1 MRAGHWIPLNRTGET
16 KDPGAEWSAL
26 TFVILVFMAM
36 SQASPFEVREATISD
51 IHDALQARRNTC
63 VELVQKYLDRIEAY
77 DKKGPGI
84 NAIVTVNPRAL
95 DEARV
100 IDAEIARGGMTKLLQ
115 CVPMAIKDNFETI
128 GLPTTAGSLSLAG
141 WVSNRDAFQVRKIRE
156 AGAIIIAKTN
166 MAEFA
171 WSPFETVG
179 SMLPGYT
186 RNPYALDRVT
196 AGSSGGTAAAVAAS
210 FATAGLGT
218 DTGNSIRGP
227 SAHNDLVGIRSTM
240 GLTSRSGIVP
250 LNLMNDVA
258 GPMARTVTDAV
269 KVLDIVAG
277 YDPDDVVTQGAR
289 LHKEASYSA
298 ALRVGALNGARI
310 GVARFIMRPTVD
322 LDVVRIFN
330 EALAVMQRNGA
341 TIVDNFAISGFDDI
355 QNPPGCGLPERFKF
369 GLNDYLASR
378 DPVPPVKDL
387 AQILASGRFHPSIEV
402 RMRNADMSQIRPSND
417 AVCREAQQR
426 RGETITKAM
435 DDVSVSAIVY
445 PTWDNPPRLIGDLN
459 TPAGDN
465 SQTLAPRTG
474 FPAITV
480 PMGFVRGELPSGITF
495 LGRAWSES
503 TLIKLAYSYE
513 QAASHRRPPAS
524 TPPLH

>member
-1 MRAGHWIPLNRTGET
+1 MRRFTVKRGLAVVLVLPLAVLAAACQT
-16 KDPGAEWSAL
+16 K
-26 TFVILVFMAM
+26 
-36 SQASPFEVREATISD
+36 FEAREATISD
-51 IHDALQARRNTC
+51 IHEALQARRITC
-63 VELVQKYLDRIEAY
+63 VELVQQYLDRIEAY
-77 DKKGPGI
+77 DKKGPAI

-95 DEARV
+95 GEARV
-100 IDAEIARGGMTKLLQ
+100 IEAEIAGGGITKPLQ
-115 CVPMAIKDNFETI
+115 CIPMVIKDNFETI

-141 WVSNRDAFQVRKIRE
+141 WISNRDAFQVRKIRE
-156 AGAIIIAKTN
+156 AGAIIVAKTN

-171 WSPFETVG
+171 WSPVETVG
-179 SMLPGYT
+179 SELPGYT

-210 FATAGLGT
+210 FATVGLGT

-269 KVLDIVAG
+269 RVFDIVTG
-277 YDPDDVVTQGAR
+277 YDPDDPVTEGAR
-289 LHKEASYSA
+289 VHKEASYSA
-298 ALRVGALNGARI
+298 ALEAGGLKGVRI

-322 LDVVRIFN
+322 PDVVKIFD
-330 EALAVMQRNGA
+330 EALRVMQRNGTTLVDHL
-341 TIVDNFAISGFDDI
+341 TIPGFDDI
-355 QNPPGCGLPERFKF
+355 QNPSGCGFPEQFKF

-378 DPVPPVKDL
+378 DPAPPVKDL

-402 RMRNADMSQIRPSND
+402 RMRNAEMSQLRPTDD
-417 AVCREAQQR
+417 AACSEAQQR

-435 DDVSVSAIVY
+435 DDADVSAIVY

-465 SQTLAPRTG
+465 SQTLSPRTG
-474 FPAITV
+474 FPAMTV
-480 PMGFVRGELPSGITF
+480 PMGFVRGEFPSGITF

-503 TLIKLAYSYE
+503 TLIRLAYSFE
-513 QAASHRRPPAS
+513 QAANHRRPPSSA
-524 TPPLH
+524 PPLH

>member
-1 MRAGHWIPLNRTGET
+1 MSRSVMAFGIV
-16 KDPGAEWSAL
+16 AL
-26 TFVILVFMAM
+26 LAQP
-36 SQASPFEVREATISD
+36 QASNFEVREATIAD
-51 IHDALQARRNTC
+51 VHAALQARRITC
-63 VELVQKYLDRIEAY
+63 VQLVQQYLDRIDAY
-77 DKKGPGI
+77 DKKGPAI
-84 NAIVTVNPRAL
+84 NAIVTVNSRVLEEARAL
-95 DEARV
+95 DV
-100 IDAEIARGGMTKLLQ
+100 EIARGGITKPLQ
-115 CVPMAIKDNFETI
+115 CIPMVIKDNFETI

-141 WVSNRDAFQVRKIRE
+141 WTSNRDAFQVKKIRE
-156 AGAIIIAKTN
+156 AGAIVIAKTN

-186 RNPYALDRVT
+186 RNPYALNRVT

-210 FATAGLGT
+210 FATIGLGT

-227 SAHNDLVGIRSTM
+227 SSHNDLIGIRSTM

-269 KVLDIVAG
+269 KLFDVVTG
-277 YDPDDVVTQGAR
+277 YDPDDPVTEGAR
-289 LHKEASYSA
+289 SHKETRYAA
-298 ALRVGALNGARI
+298 ALVAGGLKGARI
-310 GVARFIMRPTVD
+310 AVARFVMRPTVD
-322 LDVVRIFN
+322 LDVVKIFD

-341 TIVDNFAISGFDDI
+341 TVVDNFTIPGFDI
-355 QNPPGCGLPERFKF
+355 VQNPLGCGIPERFKF

-378 DPVPPVKDL
+378 DPAPPVKDL
-387 AQILASGRFHPSIEV
+387 AQILASGRFHPSIEI
-402 RMRNADMSQIRPSND
+402 RMRNAEASQIRPTND
-417 AVCREAQQR
+417 AACRQAQQE
-426 RGETITKAM
+426 RGDTITKAM
-435 DDVSVSAIVY
+435 DAADVSAIVY

-465 SQTLAPRTG
+465 SQTLSPRTG

-480 PMGFVRGELPSGITF
+480 PMGFVRGEFPSGMTV

-503 TLIKLAYSYE
+503 TLIRLAYSYE
-513 QAASHRRPPAS
+513 QAANHRRPPESAPALNQRQTGS
-524 TPPLH
+524 NRPR